1 MAAFI
6 KDHDFVNEFLFAAPT
21 PATYNERS
29 FPGDVFWLDDGEN
42 GKFPSL
48 FLCKEGAC
56 CCMMYLHGN
65 AEDLGLSHDLLKA
78 FRDFLNVHVLGVEY
92 PGYGPVPGNPCEG
105 GVNRHTRAAFN
116 FLTQKLRIPPQ
127 RVIIFGRSIGTGPA
141 TNLVSLLHK
150 QRKQAAALVLQSPYR
165 SIKTLAKEL
174 VGAIAN
180 VIMDRFDNETDIV
193 NCYSPTLIIH
203 GRQDELIPVRHA
215 SVLYDKCPA
224 EAKCLEII
232 EGVDH
237 NSFHALDHIIR
248 PVSTFLQKIGADR
261 LPPLPI
267 TSHSVMKVFDEN
279 QLLIPPD
286 IPEPRGEG
294 AAQPGFVVRAIG
306 SLLGKTSE
314 WGLDNIG
321 NDRNIS
327 HPNIG
332 GHVNKSGSGVQ
343 EKHQPL
349 PKSAQEAKEK
359 GNLALAGAQYDEA
372 VIMYSIGIAL
382 DPRNHVLYS
391 NRSAAHA
398 HMRRFGKAKDNAAE
412 CVEISPDWWKGY
424 VRLGQAVEMVD
435 GAAAAFDVY
444 MRGLRVSPGNPK
456 LEGKLADV
464 YRKSLG
470 GKNELDSSP
479 LSSSACKVV
488 LEHVHSMLQLL
499 RCVVNRDWNM
509 ISQNHRALSVLF
521 PVTNQAVQHMPPA
534 LEMDNCFLVLEP
546 ADFELLQPRTLFLRS
561 VDAALECML
570 IYFGMESTYLYDNEV
585 AGKRLLYR
593 FASPAEAKERANK
606 TLLDPDNSR
615 EHVRLTYM
623 MECICSLKMC
633 RQAHALSA
641 LVKAE
646 LTHKI
651 GNMNQWQCWDAV
663 CSRLDELPL

>member
-21 PATYNERS
+21 PATYQERS
-29 FPGDVFWLDDGEN
+29 FPGDIFWLDDGEAS
-42 GKFPSL
+42 KFPSV

-56 CCMMYLHGN
+56 CCIMYLHGN

-127 RVIIFGRSIGTGPA
+127 RIIVFGRSIGTGPA
-141 TNLVSLLHK
+141 TNLVSILSK
-150 QRKQAAALVLQSPYR
+150 QRKQAAALILQSPYR

-174 VGAIAN
+174 VGPIAN
-180 VIMDRFDNETDIV
+180 VIMDRFDNEADIV
-193 NCYSPTLIIH
+193 NCHSPTLIIH

-215 SVLYDKCPA
+215 SVLYDKSPA

-237 NSFHALDHIIR
+237 NAFHALDHIIR

-267 TSHSVMKVFDEN
+267 TSHSVMRTLDEG
-279 QLLIPPD
+279 QFLIPPD
-286 IPEPRGEG
+286 IPEPRGES
-294 AAQPGFVVRAIG
+294 ATQPGFVVRAIG
-306 SLLGKTSE
+306 SLLGKTNE
-314 WGLDNIG
+314 WGLDSIG
-321 NDRNIS
+321 SNDRIAN
-327 HPNIG
+327 HQNVG
-332 GHVNKSGSGVQ
+332 GRSGGGGGVSGDKRQ
-343 EKHQPL
+343 AN
-349 PKSAQEAKEK
+349 PKTAQEAKER
-359 GNLALAGAQYDEA
+359 GNVALASGNYDEA
-372 VIMYSIGIAL
+372 VAMYSIGIAL
-382 DPRNHVLYS
+382 DQRNHVLYS

-470 GKNELDSSP
+470 GKAELEASP
-479 LSSSACKVV
+479 LSVPACKVV
-488 LEHVHSMLQLL
+488 MEHVHSMLQLL
-499 RCVVNRDWNM
+499 RCVVNRC
-509 ISQNHRALSVLF
+509 VLF
-521 PVTNQAVQHMPPA
+521 AWSVS
-534 LEMDNCFLVLEP
+534 LCVLARCIGP
-546 ADFELLQPRTLFLRS
+546 KLPR
-561 VDAALECML
+561 V
-570 IYFGMESTYLYDNEV
+570 
-585 AGKRLLYR
+585 
-593 FASPAEAKERANK
+593 
-606 TLLDPDNSR
+606 
-615 EHVRLTYM
+615 
-623 MECICSLKMC
+623 
-633 RQAHALSA
+633 
-641 LVKAE
+641 
-646 LTHKI
+646 I
-651 GNMNQWQCWDAV
+651 GNIG
-663 CSRLDELPL
+663 P

>member
-21 PATYNERS
+21 PATYQERS
-29 FPGDVFWLDDGEN
+29 FPGDVFWLDDGESN
-42 GKFPSL
+42 KFPSV

-56 CCMMYLHGN
+56 CCIMYLHGN

-127 RVIIFGRSIGTGPA
+127 RIIVFGRSIGTGPA
-141 TNLVSLLHK
+141 TNLVSILSK
-150 QRKQAAALVLQSPYR
+150 QRKQAAALILQSPYR

-174 VGAIAN
+174 VGPIAN
-180 VIMDRFDNETDIV
+180 VIMDRFDNEADIV
-193 NCYSPTLIIH
+193 NCHSPTLIIH

-237 NSFHALDHIIR
+237 NAFHALDHIIR

-267 TSHSVMKVFDEN
+267 TSHSVMRTLDEG
-279 QLLIPPD
+279 QFLIPPD
-286 IPEPRGEG
+286 IPEPRGES
-294 AAQPGFVVRAIG
+294 ATQPGFIVRGIG
-306 SLLGKTSE
+306 ALLGKTNE
-314 WGLDNIG
+314 WGLDSIG
-321 NDRNIS
+321 STERIQNHQNVGGRGGGGAVVSGGGDKRT
-327 HPNIG
+327 PN
-332 GHVNKSGSGVQ
+332 
-343 EKHQPL
+343 
-349 PKSAQEAKEK
+349 PKTAQEAKER
-359 GNLALAGAQYDEA
+359 GNVALASGNYDEA
-372 VIMYSIGIAL
+372 VAMYSIGIAF

-470 GKNELDSSP
+470 GKAELEASP
-479 LSSSACKVV
+479 LSVPACKVV
-488 LEHVHSMLQLL
+488 MEHVHSMLQLL
-499 RCVVNRDWNM
+499 RCVVNR
-509 ISQNHRALSVLF
+509 SVTARAWMRKMGIMRPWPRLVVCWVLAGLSR
-521 PVTNQAVQHMPPA
+521 AAAAH
-534 LEMDNCFLVLEP
+534 
-546 ADFELLQPRTLFLRS
+546 LLRQL
-561 VDAALECML
+561 
-570 IYFGMESTYLYDNEV
+570 
-585 AGKRLLYR
+585 AG
-593 FASPAEAKERANK
+593 
-606 TLLDPDNSR
+606 
-615 EHVRLTYM
+615 
-623 MECICSLKMC
+623 I
-633 RQAHALSA
+633 
-641 LVKAE
+641 
-646 LTHKI
+646 
-651 GNMNQWQCWDAV
+651 
-663 CSRLDELPL
+663 

>member
-1 MAAFI
+1 MASFI

-29 FPGDVFWLDDGEN
+29 YPGDLFWLDDGEN
-42 GKFPSL
+42 QKFPNL

-56 CCMMYLHGN
+56 CCIMYLHGN

-127 RVIIFGRSIGTGPA
+127 RIIVFGRSIGTGPA
-141 TNLVSLLHK
+141 TNLVSILSK
-150 QRKQAAALVLQSPYR
+150 SRKAAAALVLQSPYR

-180 VIMDRFDNETDIV
+180 VIMDRFDNEADIV
-193 NCYSPTLIIH
+193 NCHSPTLIIH

-215 SVLYDKCPA
+215 SVLYEKCPA

-237 NSFHALDHIIR
+237 NAFHALDHIIR

-267 TSHSVMKVFDEN
+267 TSHSVMKVLDEG
-279 QLLIPPD
+279 QLLVPPD

-314 WGLDNIG
+314 WGLDNVG
-321 NDRNIS
+321 SERLQG

-332 GHVNKSGSGVQ
+332 TNNRPGSGGAG
-343 EKHQPL
+343 EKRL
-349 PKSAQEAKEK
+349 PNPKTAQEAKER
-359 GNLALAGAQYDEA
+359 GNVALASGSYDEA
-372 VIMYSIGIAL
+372 VAMYSIGVAL
-382 DPRNHVLYS
+382 DLRNHVLYS

-470 GKNELDSSP
+470 GKAELEASP
-479 LSSSACKVV
+479 LTSAACKVV

-499 RCVVNRDWNM
+499 RCVVQRDWNM
-509 ISQNHRALSVLF
+509 IDQNNRALNVLF
-521 PVTNQAVQHMPPA
+521 PITAAAAAA
-534 LEMDNCFLVLEP
+534 LPGEGSAAMLVLERT
-546 ADFELLQPRTLFLRS
+546 DFELLQPRTLFLRS

-570 IYFGMESTYLYDNEV
+570 IYFGMESTYLYDSEI

-593 FASPAEAKERANK
+593 FATPAEARERAGA
-606 TLLDPDNSR
+606 TLLNANGAK
-615 EHVRLTYM
+615 EHVRLTYI
-623 MECICSLKMC
+623 MECVGVLKMC
-633 RQAHALSA
+633 RQAHALSE

-646 LTHKI
+646 LSHKV
-651 GNMNQWQCWDAV
+651 GSVEQWQAWDAT
-663 CSRLDELPL
+663 CARLDELPL